1 MESMLPYP
9 TLIHYQI
16 ALTVLLIAVGANLI
30 ANFRMLGKAA
40 PRGEGPRT
48 FWPVSILVPARNEAR
63 NIRRCLESLLAQDYP
78 LLEVIVLDDGSTDE
92 TPEIVA
98 EMAREDP
105 RLRLVRGQPLPPGWM
120 GKNFACEQLARAAQG
135 EWLLF
140 TDADTVHRPDTVS
153 WAVEAAQQNRAD
165 LISLIPR
172 AVTHSFGEEV
182 LLPIIP
188 FGVVGCFP
196 LALGERLR
204 VPLLTMAVGPFML
217 FRREA
222 YQRIGGHRAV
232 RGEIAEDVV
241 LARRMR
247 RFGGRVVLLDG
258 SEQVDVHFYHGFLE
272 TWRGLAKS
280 AFAALEYRILP
291 TVLMLLFYGFLFLWP
306 VLLLFEGLW
315 QGRMGEPTVRLA
327 LLQVFLNTGLWYA
340 VAVRFQLPRRT
351 AFLYPLTVL
360 LVILVML
367 DSVRRA
373 AFSGI
378 AWKERV
384 YHVRGGS
391 VR

>member
-1 MESMLPYP
+1 MDTAPFP

-172 AVTHSFGEEV
+172 AVTHSFGEEL

-196 LALGERLR
+196 LALGEWLRL
-204 VPLLTMAVGPFML
+204 PPLTMAIGPFML

-272 TWRGLAKS
+272 AWRGLAKS

-291 TVLMLLFYGFLFLWP
+291 TLLMLLFYGFLFLWP
-306 VLLLFEGLW
+306 VLLLFGGLW

-327 LLQVFLNTGLWYA
+327 LFQVFLNTGLWYA
-340 VAVRFQLPRRT
+340 VAVRFHLPRRT

-360 LVILVML
+360 LVILVTL

-373 AFSGI
+373 VFGGI

-391 VR
+391 VK

>member
-1 MESMLPYP
+1 MELTPFP
-9 TLIHYQI
+9 RPIHYQI
-16 ALTVLLIAVGANLI
+16 VLTLLLVVVGANLI
-30 ANFRMLGKAA
+30 ANFRMLGRAA

-48 FWPVSILVPARNEAR
+48 FWPISILVPARNEAR
-63 NIRRCLESLLAQDYP
+63 NIRRCLESLLVQDYP

-92 TPEIVA
+92 TPEIVT
-98 EMAREDP
+98 EMARRDP

-120 GKNFACEQLARAAQG
+120 GKNFACDQLARVARG

-140 TDADTVHRPDTVS
+140 TDADTVHRPNTVS
-153 WAVEAAQQNRAD
+153 WAIEAAQQNRAD

-204 VPLLTMAVGPFML
+204 IPILTMAVGPFML

-232 RGEIAEDVV
+232 RGEIAEDVI

-280 AFAALEYRILP
+280 AFAALGYRFLP
-291 TVLMLLFYGFLFLWP
+291 TALMLLFYGFLFLWP
-306 VLLLFEGLW
+306 VFLLFEGLW

-327 LLQVFLNTGLWYA
+327 LFQVFLNTGLWYA

-360 LVILVML
+360 LVTLVML
-367 DSVRRA
+367 DSVRQA
-373 AFSGI
+373 VFGGI
-378 AWKERV
+378 KWKERV

>member
-1 MESMLPYP
+1 MELTPFP
-9 TLIHYQI
+9 RPIHYQI
-16 ALTVLLIAVGANLI
+16 VLTLLLVVVGANLI
-30 ANFRMLGKAA
+30 ANFRMLGRAA

-48 FWPVSILVPARNEAR
+48 FWPISILVPARNEAR

-92 TPEIVA
+92 TPEIVT
-98 EMAREDP
+98 EMARRDP

-120 GKNFACEQLARAAQG
+120 GKNFACDQLARVARG

-140 TDADTVHRPDTVS
+140 TDADTVHRPNTVS
-153 WAVEAAQQNRAD
+153 WAIEAAQQNRAD

-204 VPLLTMAVGPFML
+204 IPILTMAVGPFML

-232 RGEIAEDVV
+232 RGEIAEDVI

-280 AFAALEYRILP
+280 AFAALGYRFLP
-291 TVLMLLFYGFLFLWP
+291 TALMLLFYGFLFLWP
-306 VLLLFEGLW
+306 VFLLFEGLW

-327 LLQVFLNTGLWYA
+327 LFQVFLNTGLWYA

-360 LVILVML
+360 LVTLVML
-367 DSVRRA
+367 DSVRQA
-373 AFSGI
+373 VFGGI
-378 AWKERV
+378 KWKERV